1 MFLKKGKVFLR
12 SDSDCCGSF
21 DYAEAIAL
29 ALRKELGDS
38 HQAVKTAMRWTGARE
53 RTVKNW
59 LAGNNGPSGHHLV
72 ALVQQSDEVLAT
84 LLRLSGRPPSIG
96 LDRLVAA
103 HEALTDL
110 IEALD
115 VASERKTSASKAA

>member
-1 MFLKKGKVFLR
+1 MFPKKGKVFPR
-12 SDSDCCGSF
+12 SNSDCCGSF
-21 DYAEAIAL
+21 DYADAIAS

-59 LAGNNGPSGHHLV
+59 LAGSNGPSGHHLV
-72 ALVQQSDEVLAT
+72 ALVQHSEEVFGT
-84 LLRLSGRPPSIG
+84 LLRLSGRPPSID

-103 HEALTDL
+103 HEALANVL
-110 IEALD
+110 KALD
-115 VASERKTSASKAA
+115 VAAEQKAAHNKAA